1 MAQIGNT
8 SQILVDTID
17 VFTTDQKFATP
28 DVVLTWARDVGDAN
42 KVSIIITRS
51 DKKNGIRGRNDK
63 LVLGCDKGGKYDSS
77 ESSTTTASKK
87 CNCPFKIRAAP
98 STGGSGWKVQVI
110 HGVHNHGLP
119 DQYHGH
125 PRKARLTT
133 DENKRVQDLTKRK
146 VAPRHIVLDLKDQ
159 NPESVVDATLVYRKR
174 HMMQIQERGSRTE
187 LQHLLQLLDDAKYVS
202 WNRRKDDGSDVLS
215 DIFWAHPDSIKLLN
229 LFPIVLVMDRTY
241 KTNKYRQPLLEITG
255 ITSTNMAFAVGFAY
269 MESEKTDNYHWAL
282 GKLKE
287 LITKQD
293 IFPRVILTDREFA
306 LMNAIKDIFPHTT
319 NMLCT
324 WHIIKNVNARC
335 TVHIPKDMRQK
346 VKNLWR
352 DVVESPDEVE
362 YQQRLNAFQQACVN
376 SSKVESAHWKLK
388 QMLEHSK
395 GDLCKSLKGM
405 NDNIRLE
412 VDKIKKSFQKS
423 FYYAEKTHIS
433 PFFQY
438 LRNFVSRAAMTLIS
452 DEMKRI
458 DIVGTDKNLCG
469 CKLRSTCELPCAC
482 ELSGY
487 TTSGVPIPLDSVHGH
502 WKKLTMEE
510 PLEDDIEDGYEL
522 DMSNAMEA
530 IWTRFRSLDIVG
542 KRALKSKVFEL
553 AYPASSSLC
562 PPPEK
567 IKTRGGVKNKD
578 KGKAPK
584 GYDVYRDP
592 SYFEHV
598 EREYGDSQG
607 TSKRLRTQLSQP
619 SQEQQS
625 QPSQKQLS
633 QMSKKLTSQK
643 YLGQFPD
650 HLHPHIVDIIEVL
663 GDGNCGFRAVAYLL
677 GYTEEANRY
686 NVILVTLGK
695 PSQTFFP
702 MMTSYSSSARFFC
715 FGFVSGNHWVPVNMS
730 KGFPLPEVTADWKK
744 FRSHEATSWMSN
756 LNGRLQYW
764 QLLNPPVKPPSG
776 VMSVD

>member
-1 MAQIGNT
+1 MT
-8 SQILVDTID
+8 
-17 VFTTDQKFATP
+17 
-28 DVVLTWARDVGDAN
+28 
-42 KVSIIITRS
+42 
-51 DKKNGIRGRNDK
+51 
-63 LVLGCDKGGKYDSS
+63 
-77 ESSTTTASKK
+77 
-87 CNCPFKIRAAP
+87 
-98 STGGSGWKVQVI
+98 
-110 HGVHNHGLP
+110 
-119 DQYHGH
+119 
-125 PRKARLTT
+125 
-133 DENKRVQDLTKRK
+133 
-146 VAPRHIVLDLKDQ
+146 
-159 NPESVVDATLVYRKR
+159 
-174 HMMQIQERGSRTE
+174 
-187 LQHLLQLLDDAKYVS
+187 
-202 WNRRKDDGSDVLS
+202 
-215 DIFWAHPDSIKLLN
+215 
-229 LFPIVLVMDRTY
+229 
-241 KTNKYRQPLLEITG
+241 
-255 ITSTNMAFAVGFAY
+255 FAVGFAY

-282 GKLKE
+282 GKLKQ

-335 TVHIPKDMRQK
+335 TVQIPKDMKQK

-352 DVVESPDEVE
+352 DVVQSPDEVE

-376 SSKVESAHWKLK
+376 SSNFVEYVNNTWLAPHKEQFVEAWTNRVMHLGNTTTNRVESAHWRLK
-388 QMLEHSK
+388 KMLEHSK
-395 GDLCKSLKGM
+395 GDLCKCLEGM

-423 FYYAEKTHIS
+423 FYYTEKTHSS

-452 DEMKRI
+452 DEMERI
-458 DIVGTDKNLCG
+458 DIVGTNKNLCG

-510 PLEDDIEDGYEL
+510 PLEDDTEDGYEL

-567 IKTRGGVKNKD
+567 IKTRGGVKNKN

-598 EREYGDSQG
+598 EREYGDSQ
-607 TSKRLRTQLSQP
+607 
-619 SQEQQS
+619 
-625 QPSQKQLS
+625 
-633 QMSKKLTSQK
+633 
-643 YLGQFPD
+643 
-650 HLHPHIVDIIEVL
+650 
-663 GDGNCGFRAVAYLL
+663 DGNCGFRAVASLL
-677 GYTEEANRY
+677 GYTEEGWSIVRRELDEELRNNNNLYEKLFRQDLQVVRDSLVATRWFTIPAMGYLVANRY
-686 NVILVTLGK
+686 NVVLVTLGK
-695 PSQTFFP
+695 PSKTFFP

-715 FGFVSGNHWVPVNMS
+715 IGFVNGNHWVPVNMS

-744 FRSHEATSWMSN
+744 FCSHEAKSWMSN

-764 QLLNPPVKPPSG
+764 NLLNPPVKPLSG
-776 VMSVD
+776 VMSVE